1 VVNFEEL
8 MINWKNGHLKV
19 DETTLSEIESFAK
32 DYMQFM
38 AVAKTER
45 ETVTQSIK
53 GSPRKGFPQFR

>member
-53 GSPRKGFPQFR
+53 KPEKGFPQFR

>member
-53 GSPRKGFPQFR
+53 EAERRVSAI

>member
-53 GSPRKGFPQFR
+53 EPGKRVSAI

>member
-45 ETVTQSIK
+45 ETVTQSI
-53 GSPRKGFPQFR
+53 RKPEKRFPQFR

>member
-53 GSPRKGFPQFR
+53 EAEKRVSAI